1 MANVK
6 KHRQHKIYNDISIED
21 FDDEDYIEAMEDCH
35 VSYSKAYS
43 KNQYKLYNFEDD
55 YNLEDDQVAPI

>member
-1 MANVK
+1 MAKVK

-21 FDDEDYIEAMEDCH
+21 IDDEDYIEAMEDCH

-43 KNQYKLYNFEDD
+43 KNQYKVYNFEDD